1 MDGPIALL
9 VYVGVK
15 YAAYAVWCG
24 LGVRWLGDAGRSALR
39 RSLQFGLVRV
49 LIGAAAGFGIFLIGG
64 MMHWTAW
71 SNVFLQYVVVYA
83 PVRWF
88 EWGIMELLVGRS
100 NRNPGIVFALG
111 ANGRSRW
118 WRLGGILVSHL
129 ADIPMITMGSGV
141 HDMLPVGRFLC

>member
-1 MDGPIALL
+1 MDRPFALL
-9 VYVGVK
+9 AYIIVK

-24 LGVRWLGDAGRSALR
+24 LGVHWLAPTARFALR
-39 RSLQFGLVRV
+39 SGLQFGLVRL
-49 LIGAAAGFGIFLIGG
+49 LIGAAAGFGIFLVGG
-64 MMHWTAW
+64 VMHWNAW
-71 SNVFLQYVVVYA
+71 SNVFLQYLVVYA

-88 EWGIMELLVGRS
+88 EWGIMELLVSRGS
-100 NRNPGIVFALG
+100 LNPSMVFALG
-111 ANGRSRW
+111 ADGRSRW